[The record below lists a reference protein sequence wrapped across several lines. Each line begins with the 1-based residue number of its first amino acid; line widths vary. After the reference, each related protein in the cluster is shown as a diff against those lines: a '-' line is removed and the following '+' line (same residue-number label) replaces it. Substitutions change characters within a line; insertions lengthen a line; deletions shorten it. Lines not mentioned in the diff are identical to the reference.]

1 MRYSIQNNRILM
13 TNFTPSL
20 LSLLFIAYNLSLFA
34 QNVNIQAQLVGNWQ
48 TKAQF
53 SPEYHY
59 NSVAVFLLNEEK
71 LFSLFDPSNLS
82 KEERKRTG
90 IKNFDSVESLYFH
103 LEMPNPKQEKEVLS
117 FPLYAFDIKPSE
129 QFQSTRHQ
137 GMILDRIT
145 DEELNGQKLDAIAKI
160 EAVTKN
166 DFLELA
172 YKISSNINKV
182 LGDGVFKKP
191 DIWKVMHK
199 AQQYFEDRYR
209 GKIAAEFRVPILPS
223 SEEYEYRI
231 ESASLYQVKWNFQE
245 KVKAYKDNVWLDFSN
260 TASVTEEELRDKPTR
275 LSKLKS
281 SPYLMVVRYKSA
293 YALPKEQQLN
303 VALTPEYLDKRLHN
317 LQEFQKGGI
326 PYIAETQFLT
336 CLREAISLKENVAT
350 YQRSKDKGQA
360 NDDLL
365 LQIAQQYYKVASMH
379 QSDLAQL
386 DSAAQVYYKDIYEV
400 SYFKLFKQID
410 HFLFGDQQVEAISKS
425 VNELMNSQEVAI
437 DSLDKEV
444 LYDYLQTFQPYTKI
458 IVATDSPKGDLFYK
472 MRDQVLQL
480 EKLLAQQLIVELPYS
495 RTDKIERLQ
504 MIQEQYEFC
513 SYCLELAKEKE
524 MAIQQAIADEIQV
537 KLTTLQSHQLK
548 YERCFGDIQQK
559 LLEHIE
565 EQFEDQEKGEHSVYQ
580 TIQEKVKVLQ
590 SIVTQFQSIGTLKI
604 SEMTVEQMDHSLK
617 EYQTIVGNYN
627 QTVCQLQYGGLL
639 SKEDIN
645 CLERNCTT
653 AIP

>member
-1 MRYSIQNNRILM
+1 MRGFII
-13 TNFTPSL
+13 
-20 LSLLFIAYNLSLFA
+20 SLLFLIHNLPLFA
-34 QNVNIQAQLVGNWQ
+34 QNVNIHAQLVGDWQ
-48 TKAQF
+48 TKEQF

-82 KEERKRTG
+82 KDERKRTG
-90 IKNFDSVESLYFH
+90 IKNFDSIESLYFH
-103 LEMPNPKQEKEVLS
+103 LEMPNPKQEKDVLS

-137 GMILDRIT
+137 GMIFDRIT
-145 DEELNGQKLDAIAKI
+145 DEELNGQELDAVARI

-172 YKISSNINKV
+172 YKISSNINKI

-191 DIWKVMHK
+191 DIWQVMDK

-209 GKIAAEFRVPILPS
+209 GKITAEFSVPILPS

-245 KVKAYKDNVWLDFSN
+245 KAKAYKDNVWLDLRNSA
-260 TASVTEEELRDKPTR
+260 TITEKDLKDKPTR

-303 VALTPEYLDKRLHN
+303 VALNPEYLDKRLYN
-317 LQEFQKGGI
+317 LQEFQKEGI
-326 PYIAETQFLT
+326 PYKAEAQFIN
-336 CLREAISLKENVAT
+336 CLRSSISLKENVEA

-360 NDDLL
+360 NNDLL
-365 LQIAQQYYKVASMH
+365 LQIAQQYYTVLSAHESK
-379 QSDLAQL
+379 LAQL
-386 DSAAQVYYKDIYEV
+386 SPDAQAYYKDVYEV

-410 HFLFGDQQVEAISKS
+410 HFLFADQQVEAISKAT
-425 VNELMNSQEVAI
+425 NELIKSQNLVL
-437 DSLDKEV
+437 DSLGKEAA
-444 LYDYLQTFQPYTKI
+444 YDFLKIFQTYTS
-458 IVATDSPKGDLFYK
+458 IVSKTDQPKGDLFYK
-472 MRDQVLQL
+472 MKEQVMQL
-480 EKLLAQQLIVELPYS
+480 EQLLAQQLLEELPYS

-504 MIQEQYEFC
+504 LIQEQYEFC
-513 SYCLELAKEKE
+513 NYCLELAKEKE
-524 MAIQQAIADEIQV
+524 TAIQQAIADDV
-537 KLTTLQSHQLK
+537 RTKLSTLQSHQLK
-548 YERCFGDIQQK
+548 YERCFADIQEK
-559 LLEHIE
+559 LSINID
-565 EQFEDQEKGEHSVYQ
+565 EQFKDQEKGEHSVYQ
-580 TIQEKVKVLQ
+580 TTQEKVKMLQ
-590 SIVTQFQSIGTLKI
+590 STVTQFQTIGTLKI
-604 SEMTVEQMDHSLK
+604 SEMTAEQIDHSLK
-617 EYQTIVGNYN
+617 QYQTIIGNYN
-627 QTVCQLQYGGLL
+627 QTVCQLQFGGLL
-639 SKEDIN
+639 SKEAIS

>member
-1 MRYSIQNNRILM
+1 MNTKYLIS
-13 TNFTPSL
+13 F
-20 LSLLFIAYNLSLFA
+20 LFLISNLSLFA
-34 QNVNIQAQLVGNWQ
+34 QNVNIHAELVGDWQ
-48 TKAQF
+48 TKEQF

-59 NSVAVFLLNEEK
+59 NSVAVYLLNEEK

-129 QFQSTRHQ
+129 QFQPTRHQ

-145 DEELNGQKLDAIAKI
+145 DEELNGQELDAIAKI

-182 LGDGVFKKP
+182 LGEGVFKKP

-209 GKIAAEFRVPILPS
+209 GKIAAEFTVPILPS

-245 KVKAYKDNVWLDFSN
+245 KAKAYKNNVWLDFRNS
-260 TASVTEEELRDKPTR
+260 ASITEEELKDKPTR

-293 YALPKEQQLN
+293 YALPKSQQLN
-303 VALTPEYLDKRLHN
+303 VALTPDYLDTRLHN
-317 LQEFQKGGI
+317 LQEFQKESI

-336 CLREAISLKENVAT
+336 CLREAISLKENVAS
-350 YQRSKDKGQA
+350 YQRSKEKGQA

-365 LQIAQQYYKVASMH
+365 LQIAQQYYTVVSTY

-386 DSAAQVYYKDIYEV
+386 DSIAQVYYKDTYEV

-410 HFLFGDQQVEAISKS
+410 HFLFGDQQVEAIGKAT
-425 VNELMNSQEVAI
+425 NELIKSQEVI
-437 DSLDKEV
+437 LDSLDKNV
-444 LYDYLQTFQPYTKI
+444 LYTYLKIFQPYTD
-458 IVATDSPKGDLFYK
+458 IVAATDQPKGDLFYK
-472 MRDQVLQL
+472 MKDQVTQV

-504 MIQEQYEFC
+504 MIQEQYKFC
-513 SYCLELAKEKE
+513 SSCLTLAQEKE
-524 MAIQQAIADEIQV
+524 RAIQQAIADDVRIQ
-537 KLTTLQSHQLK
+537 LTTLQSHQLK
-548 YERCFGDIQQK
+548 YERCFGGIQQQ
-559 LLEHIE
+559 LLENIA

-580 TIQEKVKVLQ
+580 TIQEKVKLLQ
-590 SIVTQFQSIGTLKI
+590 STVAKFQTIGTLKI
-604 SEMTVEQMDHSLK
+604 SEMTPEQIEYSLK
-617 EYQTIVGNYN
+617 QYQTIIGNYN